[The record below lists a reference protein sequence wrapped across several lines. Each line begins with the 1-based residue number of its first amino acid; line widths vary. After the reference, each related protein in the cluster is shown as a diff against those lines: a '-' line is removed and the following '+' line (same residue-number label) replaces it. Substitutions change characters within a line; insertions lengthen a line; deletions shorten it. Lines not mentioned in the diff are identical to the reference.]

1 VSQQSEDSTE
11 ALLAALTEHSVTSS
25 ATPEEPEHQV
35 TAIELHNV
43 SKYLKTFLA
52 IDRLSLR
59 VRQGEIFGL
68 LGADGA
74 GKTTLLRML
83 SGLSILTSGE
93 IDVMGYKVPQDIRQ
107 LRRVVGFVPQQ
118 DIFYEELSAWDNLDF
133 HANLLGVAR
142 KEKEQRINSIL
153 MLVQLSEYR
162 DAPVKTFTYG
172 MQRRLALGRVL
183 LHNPALVCLDEPTEG
198 VDRHSRRNIW
208 DYILALRTLGKTT
221 VVATNTLEEALELC
235 DHFAVLDCGRLI
247 TIETPEQIK
256 RNYGDIVVELEME
269 RPISTLYALRAMPG
283 IQSVKVDGLHLHII
297 LRDNRH
303 ILPQVITLLTEEN
316 EIKTIGVR
324 ELRLSEIFPHLEVSV
339 ACER

>member
-1 VSQQSEDSTE
+1 MSQQEDSTE
-11 ALLAALTEHSVTSS
+11 TLLASLTEHTAAST
-25 ATPEEPEHQV
+25 ATLEPEQQV

-43 SKYLKTFLA
+43 SKYLKTILA

-83 SGLSILTSGE
+83 SGLSIPTSGE
-93 IDVMGYKVPQDIRQ
+93 IDITGYKVPQDIRQ
-107 LRRVVGFVPQQ
+107 VRRTVGFVPQQ
-118 DIFYEELSAWDNLDF
+118 DIFYDELSAWDNLDF

-153 MLVQLSEYR
+153 MLVQLSDHR

-172 MQRRLALGRVL
+172 MKRRLVLGRVL
-183 LHNPALVCLDEPTEG
+183 LRNPALVCLDEPTAG
-198 VDRHSRRNIW
+198 TDRQSRRNIW
-208 DYILALRTLGKTT
+208 DYILALRMLGKTT
-221 VVATNTLEEALELC
+221 VVATNALEEALELC

-283 IQSVKVDGLHLHII
+283 IQSVKADGSHLHII

-324 ELRLSEIFPHLEVSV
+324 ELRLSEIFPHLEVAV
-339 ACER
+339 APGQ

>member
-1 VSQQSEDSTE
+1 MSLEDSTE
-11 ALLAALTEHSVTSS
+11 ALLAALTDHPVMSI
-25 ATPEEPEHQV
+25 ALAEPEHDV
-35 TAIELHNV
+35 TAVGLRSV
-43 SKYLKTFLA
+43 SKYFKTFLA

-74 GKTTLLRML
+74 GKTTLLKML
-83 SGLSILTSGE
+83 SGLSIPTSGE
-93 IDVMGYKVPQDIRQ
+93 IDVMGYKVPQDVRHM
-107 LRRVVGFVPQQ
+107 RRVVGFVPQQ

-133 HANLLGVAR
+133 HANLLGIAR

-153 MLVQLSEYR
+153 MLVQLSEHK
-162 DAPVKTFTYG
+162 DAPVKTFSHG
-172 MQRRLALGRVL
+172 MKRRLVLGRVL
-183 LHNPALVCLDEPTEG
+183 LHNPSLVCLDEPTAG
-198 VDRHSRRNIW
+198 IDRHSRRGIW
-208 DYILALRTLGKTT
+208 DYILALRILGKTT
-221 VVATNTLEEALELC
+221 VVATNALEEALELC

-269 RPISTLYALRAMPG
+269 RPITSLYALRAMAG
-283 IQSVKVDGLHLHII
+283 IQSVKQNGLHLQIV

-303 ILPQVITLLTEEN
+303 ILPQVITLLTQEN

-324 ELRLSEIFPHLEVSV
+324 ELRLSEIFPHLQVSV
-339 ACER
+339 VPER